1 MKNRDDY
8 WELKYWRVPHLENL
22 RLLHGVGINYDY
34 PTHMHEEYC
43 VVLML
48 GGIEITN
55 CRGQNYTTLPG
66 QLMLINADE
75 VHSSTSIK
83 AEYRVIKI
91 GNKALS
97 HIALTLSGHQPERIC
112 FPRLIV
118 DDAVMFRALLD
129 LHIKL
134 EGYTSALEQ
143 ESEFMAT
150 IGMLLSRHGQVQGIP
165 QSTNK
170 ESNYVTLIRDYVRSH
185 YAENVSLAKL
195 TSITKLSPFHLL
207 RIFKKQVGCP
217 PHEYQTQL
225 RIAHARQLIRDGNAI
240 ADVALETGFADQS
253 HFSRNFKRIVGMPP
267 GQYSQSK
274 IIQDKTVNVC

>member
-1 MKNRDDY
+1 M
-8 WELKYWRVPHLENL
+8 PHLDDL
-22 RLLHGVGINYDY
+22 RLLHGKGINYEY
-34 PTHMHEEYC
+34 PAHMHEEYC

-48 GGIEITN
+48 GGMEITN
-55 CRGQNYTTLPG
+55 CRGQNYTALPG

-75 VHSSTSIK
+75 VHSSNSIK

-97 HIALTLSGHQPERIC
+97 HIAFTLSGHQLERIC

-129 LHIKL
+129 LHLKL

-165 QSTNK
+165 RSTDK

-195 TSITKLSPFHLL
+195 TSITNLSAFHLL

-267 GQYSQSK
+267 GQYSHSK
-274 IIQDKTVNVC
+274 IIQDRKDRVC